1 MSRAECLVL
10 FAAGIFAFPPAALAG
25 FINAVWTGGDSSSV
39 WTGAL
44 NWNPNGIP
52 NNGSNTFSV
61 LIASTAYN
69 PVTLGTNTTINQ
81 LIMAA
86 TTSLSLSPSVTLNLV
101 SGTSSLTNAQLTGGG
116 SLVVGDTLQ
125 GSGYVAPSALTNS
138 GSIIANQSAPL
149 YLAPGSLTNSGLMT
163 ATANAVLILA
173 AGNITNTGG
182 TISANGANSFVG
194 IFPTSPSATLTG
206 GTVEVVNGG
215 TMMLEGAA
223 QSATLNA
230 GAGSILNLNGAQVT
244 GGAVNV
250 SATGTLNLGGS
261 NPSIIS
267 TLSNYGAI
275 AVDAASTMGGTMTN
289 YSGGVINVANGIA
302 LSVQAGGA
310 YTNYGAINLNSATL
324 KLAGSGTVSLSGSG
338 TLNMNGSG
346 SGIFPTAAGQ
356 TFDNGAGHT
365 IQGSGTIEPY
375 ALTNEGSIIANT
387 QSSLLLVT
395 PPSSVTNSGLMTATG
410 GAGMIFQTGN
420 IANTGGTINANG
432 VNSRVAVV
440 YPSTTLTGGTVEA
453 VNGGTLQLDSVT
465 QGATLNAGA
474 NSYLTMI
481 GAQVTGGA
489 VNVNATGTLNLWT
502 SPSSINSTLSNYG
515 AIVVDAAT
523 TVGGAMTNYSGGLI
537 SVNGSSLSLQAGG
550 AYTNNGLIIL
560 NSAALELAGS
570 GTVSLSGSGTLNL
583 NGSGS
588 SIVSTAA
595 GQTFDNGAGHTI
607 QGSGTIE
614 PSSALTN
621 EGTIIAAGSALL
633 TIDSTLIA
641 NNGTFDVEAGSG
653 LALGSSPFS
662 NYSSNT
668 LTGGT
673 YDIAGFFEFQG
684 ADIVTNQ
691 ANLDLSGSSWDIA
704 NQNGQNGTRD
714 LAENGA
720 NGSFDLQNG
729 AVFSTSQQFTNE
741 GDVTIG
747 PGSAFGA
754 LASGSSAYLQT
765 AGTTLVDGTLVGN
778 VDLEGGSLSGSGEV
792 EGNVYN
798 TVAMDPG
805 DAPGTLLISGNY
817 TQTAGAVLNIELLNA
832 VVYDKLQVSGNAQLG
847 GTLDVTLLPGYVLN
861 SGDVFTIL
869 MANSVSGT
877 FSSWDLP
884 VLANTYWTYA
894 VNGNDVQLEF
904 HTPEPATWST
914 LAAGALLLW
923 WRKRNARNAP

>member
-1 MSRAECLVL
+1 
-10 FAAGIFAFPPAALAG
+10 
-25 FINAVWTGGDSSSV
+25 
-39 WTGAL
+39 
-44 NWNPNGIP
+44 
-52 NNGSNTFSV
+52 
-61 LIASTAYN
+61 
-69 PVTLGTNTTINQ
+69 
-81 LIMAA
+81 
-86 TTSLSLSPSVTLNLV
+86 
-101 SGTSSLTNAQLTGGG
+101 
-116 SLVVGDTLQ
+116 
-125 GSGYVAPSALTNS
+125 
-138 GSIIANQSAPL
+138 
-149 YLAPGSLTNSGLMT
+149 
-163 ATANAVLILA
+163 
-173 AGNITNTGG
+173 
-182 TISANGANSFVG
+182 
-194 IFPTSPSATLTG
+194 
-206 GTVEVVNGG
+206 
-215 TMMLEGAA
+215 
-223 QSATLNA
+223 
-230 GAGSILNLNGAQVT
+230 
-244 GGAVNV
+244 
-250 SATGTLNLGGS
+250 
-261 NPSIIS
+261 
-267 TLSNYGAI
+267 
-275 AVDAASTMGGTMTN
+275 
-289 YSGGVINVANGIA
+289 
-302 LSVQAGGA
+302 
-310 YTNYGAINLNSATL
+310 
-324 KLAGSGTVSLSGSG
+324 
-338 TLNMNGSG
+338 
-346 SGIFPTAAGQ
+346 
-356 TFDNGAGHT
+356 
-365 IQGSGTIEPY
+365 
-375 ALTNEGSIIANT
+375 
-387 QSSLLLVT
+387 
-395 PPSSVTNSGLMTATG
+395 
-410 GAGMIFQTGN
+410 
-420 IANTGGTINANG
+420 
-432 VNSRVAVV
+432 
-440 YPSTTLTGGTVEA
+440 
-453 VNGGTLQLDSVT
+453 
-465 QGATLNAGA
+465 
-474 NSYLTMI
+474 
-481 GAQVTGGA
+481 
-489 VNVNATGTLNLWT
+489 
-502 SPSSINSTLSNYG
+502 
-515 AIVVDAAT
+515 
-523 TVGGAMTNYSGGLI
+523 
-537 SVNGSSLSLQAGG
+537 
-550 AYTNNGLIIL
+550 
-560 NSAALELAGS
+560 
-570 GTVSLSGSGTLNL
+570 
-583 NGSGS
+583 
-588 SIVSTAA
+588 
-595 GQTFDNGAGHTI
+595 
-607 QGSGTIE
+607 
-614 PSSALTN
+614 LTN